1 MLHLCGI
8 MEAKAAKPVI
18 VCNTCVA
25 RRPGNQ
31 SGERVNGVPTMSTAA
46 GTINNASKD
55 ALIRRT
61 GILHAINRLTGENLS
76 SRSRNDLLTDC
87 GEILL
92 QFSSFD
98 GVWVGRYIPDTALVT
113 PLTYL
118 HSETDPT
125 GSRRI
130 DERQILL
137 DPALSLLVDQ
147 AIQDRHPLIRREVEP
162 PINISP
168 LPQESRYRS
177 YGVYPLTHHDSIYG
191 VVLIFS
197 DDADAFPMM
206 ETDLLDTTIADLS
219 LLLYTHDVAVQLKFE
234 TDFNKEIIDT
244 IQALMVSITP
254 CGKIVYFNSEAE
266 RVTGYK
272 CWEVLDRYWVDVL
285 LAPDNRTHYQNVIT
299 KLLKSEAKHP
309 SFRASLLTRDGKTR
323 TIDWHSSIKQDI
335 DQGTVGMVLF
345 GLDITDRLA
354 ADQRY
359 DSAVAKWENIY
370 EAIQD
375 PALIATR
382 DSIIIDANHATFSA
396 ARKSRPEV
404 IGKSVC
410 EILHGGK
417 KRDSTCPLETLIK
430 AGKSRILNT
439 ELGGLHGEY
448 LLTISPLKSTAGA
461 EEATLLVARDMTE
474 EERHKAEAIRAAQLA
489 SIGELAAGV
498 AHEIN
503 NPVNGILNYAQMLS
517 DLNLDGQGDEIIDR
531 ITVEGQ
537 RIAKIVKNLLNFS
550 RHKVE
555 EPVPVDSAEL
565 LNDCLELV
573 IHQLSKDNIV
583 FDLFLEDELP
593 LVYCNPSQIQQVF
606 LNVISNSRYALNER
620 YGPANSKKKLVINS
634 SLVYHGNA
642 PFIRFSITDFGS
654 GIEHQLLERVFDP
667 FFSTKPNGEGTGLGL
682 SISYGL
688 IRDNGGTMRINSFYN
703 SYTTITIDLPAAKQK
718 EETT

>member
-1 MLHLCGI
+1 
-8 MEAKAAKPVI
+8 
-18 VCNTCVA
+18 
-25 RRPGNQ
+25 
-31 SGERVNGVPTMSTAA
+31 MSTAA
-46 GTINNASKD
+46 GTINYASKD

-61 GILHAINRLTGENLS
+61 GILHAINQLTGENLS
-76 SRSRNDLLTDC
+76 NKSRNELLTAC
-87 GEILL
+87 GEIILR
-92 QFSSFD
+92 FSTFD
-98 GVWVGRYIPDTALVT
+98 GVWVGRYIPDTALVA

-118 HSETDPT
+118 HPELEP
-125 GSRRI
+125 GGVRRI

-137 DPALSLLVDQ
+137 DPSLNIQVDQ
-147 AIQDRHPLIRREVEP
+147 VIDTRHLIIRRDVEP

-177 YGVYPLTHHDSIYG
+177 YGIWPLIHHDSVYG

-197 DDADAFPMM
+197 DHTDGFSDSEM
-206 ETDLLDTTIADLS
+206 DLLNTTISDLS
-219 LLLYTHDVAVQLKFE
+219 LLLYTHDVAVQLQFE
-234 TDFNKEIIDT
+234 MDFNKEIIDT

-266 RVTGYK
+266 RATGYK
-272 CWEVLDRYWVDVL
+272 RWEVLDRYWVDVL
-285 LAPDNRTHYQNVIT
+285 LAPDNRLHYQNVIT
-299 KLLKSEAKHP
+299 KLLKSDAKHP

-396 ARKSRPEV
+396 ARKSRSEV

-410 EILHGGK
+410 DILHGGK
-417 KRDSTCPLETLIK
+417 KMDSACPLETLIK

-448 LLTISPLKSTAGA
+448 LLTISPLKSIAGT
-461 EEATLLVARDMTE
+461 EEASLLVARDMTE

-503 NPVNGILNYAQMLS
+503 NPINGILNYAQMLN
-517 DLNLDGQGDEIIDR
+517 DLNLDSGSDEIIGR
-531 ITVEGQ
+531 ITDEGK
-537 RIAKIVKNLLNFS
+537 RIAKIVRNLLNFS
-550 RHKVE
+550 RHKVD

-573 IHQLSKDNIV
+573 IHQLNKDNIV
-583 FDLFLEDELP
+583 MELFLEDELP

-620 YGPANSKKKLVINS
+620 YGLADLKKKLVFNS
-634 SLVYHGNA
+634 SLIYHGNN
-642 PFIRFSITDFGS
+642 PFIRFSVTDFGS

-688 IRDNGGTMRINSFYN
+688 IRDNGGSMRINSLYN
-703 SYTTITIDLPAAKQK
+703 SYTTITIDLPAASQR
-718 EETT
+718 EENQ